1 VVARTSGEEHLKLIG
16 LDLETT
22 GLQQED
28 GHRIIEIAMLTYD
41 LNTRKMIGMYIE
53 RIDPERAIDPK
64 AQAVHGIA
72 YDDLVGCPKWD
83 EVAPTIA
90 DYMSQGDLLIAHN
103 MGFDGPFLAG
113 ELMRA
118 GLEVPNISSFCTKE
132 DARWACPDGKYPK
145 LSELCWSLG
154 VEYDQAKAHGA
165 EYDVAVTMQ
174 CFFAALDR
182 GFFKLPDSCKE
193 IGEHENCYK

>member
-1 VVARTSGEEHLKLIG
+1 MKLIG

-22 GLQQED
+22 GLEQAD

-41 LNTRKMIGMYIE
+41 LDTRKRESCFIH

-72 YDDLVGCPKWD
+72 YDDLVGCTKWD
-83 EVAPTIA
+83 ALAPAIA
-90 DYMSQGDLLIAHN
+90 TYMSQGDLLIAHN
-103 MGFDGPFLAG
+103 MGFDGPFLAA

-165 EYDVAVTMQ
+165 EYDVEVMMES
-174 CFFAALDR
+174 FFRAYER
-182 GFFKLPDSCKE
+182 GFFQLPKE
-193 IGEHENCYK
+193 LKTMVEAENCYP